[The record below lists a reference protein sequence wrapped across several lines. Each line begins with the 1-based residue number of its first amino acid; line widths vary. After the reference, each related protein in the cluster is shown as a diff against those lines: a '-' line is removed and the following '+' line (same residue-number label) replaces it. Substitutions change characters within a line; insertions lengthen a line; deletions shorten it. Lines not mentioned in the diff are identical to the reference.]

1 MKEKLISEYVNRLTI
16 NDISSFALKNGINL
30 KNDELQ
36 LIYKYVKN
44 DWHTIVF
51 GNPRNILDDLKNK
64 LDHNSYSKIE
74 NLYISFKN
82 RYGKF

>member
-1 MKEKLISEYVNRLTI
+1 MKEKLISEYINRLTI